1 MKIQG
6 SLISYFSNLVKTK
19 GGINLAQGIP
29 AFQPPIELT
38 KKLIKIASEN
48 YNQYAPG
55 TGNQLLR
62 QYLDSY
68 YKILNNE
75 NEFLITNGATEAISL
90 TYNYLTEFLLTSKE
104 IRAAS
109 FTPAYESYIHLPK
122 IFKHKYYSYTIND
135 DIYFDENEFISFAKR
150 NSINIFFVA
159 SPGNPYGKI
168 IPKEKMQKLISLSQE
183 IGFYMIIDA
192 VYKDLYFTRSAYYP
206 IDNLPENIFYV
217 NSFSKKLSI
226 TGWRLGYVI
235 MNKKHFEKFS
245 YLHDY
250 IGLCAPSVLQQ
261 AVAEFL
267 IENNPEN
274 YLENIRKK
282 IYSNY
287 LHASKFL
294 EKSGFYVPNIDG
306 GYFIW
311 CKLPENI
318 ENSLDFGIKL
328 YENYHTAIIPGQHFG
343 QEWNNYI
350 RINLAHEES
359 ELTRGIEYI
368 CKLAQNL

>member
-1 MKIQG
+1 MEIQG
-6 SLISYFSNLVKTK
+6 SLISYFSNLVKSK

-29 AFQPPIELT
+29 AFQPPTELT
-38 KKLIKIASEN
+38 QKLIKIASEN

-62 QYLDSY
+62 QYLDNH

-75 NEFLITNGATEAISL
+75 NEFIITNGATEAISL

-109 FTPAYESYIHLPK
+109 FTPAYESYIHLPR
-122 IFKHKYYSYTIND
+122 IFRHKYYSYIIND
-135 DIYFDENEFISFAKR
+135 DNYFDENEFINFAKK
-150 NSINIFFVA
+150 NSINVFFVA
-159 SPGNPYGKI
+159 SPGNPYGKTI
-168 IPKEKMQKLISLSQE
+168 SREKMQKLISISQE
-183 IGFYMIIDA
+183 IGFYLILDA
-192 VYKDLYFTRSAYYP
+192 VYKDLYFTRPAYYP
-206 IDNLPENIFYV
+206 NGELPENVFYV

-235 MNKKHFEKFS
+235 MNKKHFAKFS

-261 AVAEFL
+261 TVAEFL
-267 IENNPEN
+267 TENNPEN
-274 YLENIRKK
+274 YFNNVRKK

-287 LHASKFL
+287 LNASKFL
-294 EKSGFYVPNIDG
+294 EKSGFYIPKIDG

-318 ENSLDFGIKL
+318 GNSLDFGIKL
-328 YENYHTAIIPGQHFG
+328 YENYRTAIIPGRHFG
-343 QEWNNYI
+343 QEWDNYI
-350 RINLAHEES
+350 RINLAREEN
-359 ELTRGIEYI
+359 ELTPGIENI
-368 CKLAQNL
+368 CKLSQNL